1 LKPKKNLNK
10 SVKHS
15 FFLLFTNKEDGALE
29 ELSQQDLMTL
39 SGGEPVSLAAVMA
52 VMIVAISAVIVYRL
66 FLSSTGKA
74 TIPGGFQFE
83 WK

>member
-1 LKPKKNLNK
+1 L
-10 SVKHS
+10 
-15 FFLLFTNKEDGALE
+15 FFLLFTNKEEGTLE
-29 ELSQQDLMTL
+29 ELSQQDMMTL

-66 FLSSTGKA
+66 FMSSTGKA